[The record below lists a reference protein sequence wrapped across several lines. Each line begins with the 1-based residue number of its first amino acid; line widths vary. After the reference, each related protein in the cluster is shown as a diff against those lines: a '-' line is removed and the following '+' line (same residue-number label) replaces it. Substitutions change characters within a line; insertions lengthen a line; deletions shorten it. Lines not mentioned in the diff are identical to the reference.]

1 MLWNRPPYR
10 RTDRQTNQRADRQ
23 TDGPI
28 DRWTDGP
35 KDGLM
40 DGPTDGWMDGHTDGW
55 AAIGTGG
62 RTQKFKHRFENV
74 FAMIFKCED
83 ASNSQQTR
91 ASKMDHMTTMIFQ
104 AEIYVFCGFA

>member
-1 MLWNRPPYR
+1 MDQWR
-10 RTDRQTNQRADRQ
+10 
-23 TDGPI
+23 
-28 DRWTDGP
+28 DGP